1 MLHFFEMQG
10 VPFTRE
16 IHANQLFVSTN
27 QTEVSARLDYAVR
40 HRQFCLLTGEAG
52 TGKSTAVRTLAQRLD
67 PVYHRFLYICD
78 SALTPNLFYREVLLH
93 FGIQPAFKSTDV
105 KRQFHTLMLDFYEN
119 EKKIPVIVLDE
130 SHHFSETMLQELR
143 FILNFKEDSMS
154 PLSLIIVGQPSLR
167 NTLKARQLEA
177 IDQRIQMRFQMSGL
191 TEDETKNYIR
201 HQLKVTGTPHQ
212 IFSEEAVTAIH
223 SFSHGNPRKI
233 NTLCSQG
240 MLDAFVQESRI
251 VGESNIHRVINEM

>member
-1 MLHFFEMQG
+1 M
-10 VPFTRE
+10 
-16 IHANQLFVSTN
+16 N
-27 QTEVSARLDYAVR
+27 
-40 HRQFCLLTGEAG
+40 
-52 TGKSTAVRTLAQRLD
+52 
-67 PVYHRFLYICD
+67 
-78 SALTPNLFYREVLLH
+78 

-119 EKKIPVIVLDE
+119 EKKIPVVVLDE
-130 SHHFSETMLQELR
+130 AHHFSETMLQELR

-154 PLSLIIVGQPSLR
+154 PLALIIVGQPSLR
-167 NTLKARQLEA
+167 NALRAKQLEA

-191 TEDETKNYIR
+191 TEGETGKYIR
-201 HQLKVTGTPHQ
+201 HQLQVSGTPHEV
-212 IFSEEAVTAIH
+212 FSNEAITAIH

-240 MLDAFVQESRI
+240 MVDAFLQESRI

>member
-1 MLHFFEMQG
+1 MLVFFEMKT

-16 IHANQLFVSTN
+16 IHANDLFVSSN
-27 QTEVSARLDYAVR
+27 QTEVSARLDYAVK

-52 TGKSTAVRTLAQRLD
+52 TGKSTAVRTLSQRID
-67 PVYHRFLYICD
+67 SVHHRYLYICD
-78 SALTPNLFYREVLLH
+78 SALTPNLFYREVLLN

-119 EKKIPVIVLDE
+119 EKKIPVVVLDE
-130 SHHFSETMLQELR
+130 AHHFSETMLQELR

-154 PLSLIIVGQPSLR
+154 PLALIIVGQPSLR
-167 NTLKARQLEA
+167 NALRAKQLEA

-191 TEDETKNYIR
+191 TEEETGKYIR
-201 HQLKVTGTPHQ
+201 HQLLVSGTPHE
-212 IFSEEAVTAIH
+212 IFSNEAIAAIH

-240 MLDAFVQESRI
+240 MIDAFLQESRI